1 MRKKINRKQNLL
13 AGSVFKLWYVFVA
26 KLKYYYHRLLHR
38 TLVGSVHYSA
48 HHPHH
53 PSSSPFGE
61 EAVQHYKS
69 KIYTTTSALSL
80 RSEFLK
86 TPQ

>member
-38 TLVGSVHYSA
+38 TL
-48 HHPHH
+48 
-53 PSSSPFGE
+53 
-61 EAVQHYKS
+61 Q
-69 KIYTTTSALSL
+69 
-80 RSEFLK
+80 
-86 TPQ
+86 